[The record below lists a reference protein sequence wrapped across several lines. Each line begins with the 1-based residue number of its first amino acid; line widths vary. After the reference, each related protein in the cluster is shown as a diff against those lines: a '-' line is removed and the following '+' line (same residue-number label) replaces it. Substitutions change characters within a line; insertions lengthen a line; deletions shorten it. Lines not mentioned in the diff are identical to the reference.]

1 MATHVDPGRGC
12 ALNEQEL
19 WREMVRWSGGRI
31 LEERGVLLVSGPSP
45 YLRVAI
51 RTDPHVDAAAL
62 LARAIE
68 FFVPESTGFIVLV
81 RRPDDDDIERAALAA
96 GFRVGWTER
105 SMTIGR
111 PPSAG
116 VTPDEVEVRVVA
128 DAPAVVDYGRVVA
141 LANDDPGERER
152 APLLFH
158 DETILAPHIAAFV
171 AYLAAEPVAC
181 AMTLVSHRVAGVFY
195 VATVEHA
202 RRRGLGDALTRMAA
216 RAGFEMGAETAWL
229 GASEMGA
236 GLYRRIGFEALGS
249 TLVELESPVTSRP

>member
-1 MATHVDPGRGC
+1 VRAT

-31 LEERGVLLVSGPSP
+31 VEERGVLLVSGPSA

-51 RTDPHVDAAAL
+51 RTDPRVDATAMV
-62 LARAIE
+62 ARASE
-68 FFVPESTGFIVLV
+68 FFGDEPTGFIVLV

-105 SMTIGR
+105 PMAMHD
-111 PPSAG
+111 PPSLGAVPG
-116 VTPDEVEVRVVA
+116 DVAVRVVA
-128 DAPAVVDYGRVVA
+128 DAPAVADYGRVVA

-158 DETILAPHIAAFV
+158 GETIIAPHIAAFV
-171 AYLAAEPVAC
+171 AYRGAEPVAC

-195 VATVEHA
+195 VATVAHA
-202 RRRGLGDALTRMAA
+202 RRRGLGDALTRLAA
-216 RAGFEMGAETAWL
+216 RTGFEMGAEAAWL

-236 GLYRRIGFEALGS
+236 GLYRRIGFEDLGT
-249 TLVELESPVTSRP
+249 TLVELESQVWSP